1 MYGLPDNCIVNK
13 PLYKKAVF
21 EKFNL
26 KSVDRDRFDA
36 DISKMA
42 IVAYVSPSKI
52 PALHE
57 GQEVKEFYVLQIQL
71 KHRDYDSKNILM
83 LNKLIPQ
90 KLVFALEYDDNI
102 QFCIFHTRL
111 QQSEWL
117 NALDATIP
125 IKGLSLDDV
134 WNNIVAEIGGLS
146 NDAEETL
153 EQQIIDRE
161 EREKLLKQIEALEK
175 RCRLEKQKRKKYELH
190 QQLLKLKGE
199 LNNE

>member
-1 MYGLPDNCIVNK
+1 M
-13 PLYKKAVF
+13 
-21 EKFNL
+21 
-26 KSVDRDRFDA
+26 
-36 DISKMA
+36 
-42 IVAYVSPSKI
+42 
-52 PALHE
+52 
-57 GQEVKEFYVLQIQL
+57 
-71 KHRDYDSKNILM
+71 
-83 LNKLIPQ
+83 
-90 KLVFALEYDDNI
+90 VFALEYDDNI

-117 NALDATIP
+117 NALDASIP

-175 RCRLEKQKRKKYELH
+175 RCNAYLV
-190 QQLLKLKGE
+190 E
-199 LNNE
+199 LNAIHQ